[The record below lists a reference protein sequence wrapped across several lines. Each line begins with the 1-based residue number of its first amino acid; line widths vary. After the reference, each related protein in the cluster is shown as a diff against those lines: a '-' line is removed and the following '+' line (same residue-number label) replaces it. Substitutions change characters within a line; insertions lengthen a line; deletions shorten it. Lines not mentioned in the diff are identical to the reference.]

1 MLYTHTGPLD
11 PYESSCI
18 AAHSIHPKSPSE
30 TLVDVSSQQHAR
42 CRERRALTDSTLP
55 LGAALPEMTILKYG
69 GYFPQGTAFPGGVLV
84 PMHARMVNVL
94 PEETSAPSAAAPS
107 ESLCL
112 VQ

>member
-1 MLYTHTGPLD
+1 MAGLTGAIARPLGL
-11 PYESSCI
+11 
-18 AAHSIHPKSPSE
+18 AAI
-30 TLVDVSSQQHAR
+30 LGLILR
-42 CRERRALTDSTLP
+42 TLP
-55 LGAALPEMTILKYG
+55 LGAAIPEMTILKYG

-94 PEETSAPSAAAPS
+94 PEETSAPSGPAPS